1 MKTIMPNT
9 VIEWIPYNNLENIKY
24 LTKGGFSK
32 IYTADWIGGRYE
44 EWDSKTQQLERIK
57 RYGIQNLVSY
67 VILKE
72 LENVENANQRWF
84 EEAKSH
90 LTMSNKQTAIV
101 PCYEEQEAFYTS
113 SKSYDFNISDNSSS
127 IFSTISNQYTSIN
140 FKNRNEDNDK
150 GSSRL
155 SKKLKMENDIQNY
168 YDEETI
174 QQKPNVDIIDEDEV
188 YNNPPKNKMD
198 WKFLMN
204 DFTN

>member
-1 MKTIMPNT
+1 MEQCWDANPLKRPDINTLLEKIREIKSYYQNNPNELPQLIAKVDKET
-9 VIEWIPYNNLENIKY
+9 SNIISSK
-24 LTKGGFSK
+24 LFTSK
-32 IYTADWIGGRYE
+32 IYKFENLPEPKNATE
-44 EWDSKTQQLERIK
+44 EK
-57 RYGIQNLVSY
+57 
-67 VILKE
+67 
-72 LENVENANQRWF
+72 
-84 EEAKSH
+84 
-90 LTMSNKQTAIV
+90 
-101 PCYEEQEAFYTS
+101 QEAFYTS
-113 SKSYDFNISDNSSS
+113 SKSYDFSISDNSS

-174 QQKPNVDIIDEDEV
+174 QQKPNVDIIDEVEV